1 MSSLPISSESGP
13 TSTIRQYDL
22 DALRG
27 SAMLLGIL
35 YHTLL
40 AFTGSWW
47 IVEDPHPHPVYA
59 WLCDAIHGFRMPLF
73 FLISGYFCQMIAAR
87 RGIRSLLFNRFQR
100 LILPLALALVTILPA
115 TNWARDWA
123 AKRMVDQDIRLQGD
137 RQPGLELTDAARK
150 NDVGKIKHLLES
162 GSETETPE
170 PSSGV
175 RPLGW
180 ASLYGNMEAVQL
192 LVDHGADV
200 NNGDS
205 RGNCPLHAAAFLGHD
220 AIVATLLSSGANPR
234 QASSDGNLPAD
245 VSRTDWGTTQA
256 IAAIL
261 DVPIPRKNDLMQGR
275 VRCRRIL
282 AQEMGEPTPADEDP
296 ISNANQGV
304 SLDRLREQYRDLLNS
319 PRLFVPGS
327 FLSPFGNDQEQVQLI
342 TTPFFNHLW
351 FLWHL
356 WWLTLVHALVLL
368 LAKLFPSVRLGDVP
382 QFGWTGQMAWILL
395 ALIPQMFMGVLWPI
409 YGPDILI
416 GLLPAPHLLV
426 YYGVFFAFGARSF
439 GSRHPRPLTYRW
451 WLYLPVALF
460 ILLPLG
466 ILMRGL
472 PLYGGIIQVLYAW
485 FMSWGLLGLFRQTI
499 QRKQFWITYLADASY
514 FLYLAHFPLV
524 LIGLSWVRPWPIP
537 SLVKILLVCSLST
550 TYLLFIY
557 QCLVRN
563 TWLGL
568 LLNGRRGASAR

>member
-1 MSSLPISSESGP
+1 MAHSIEPVVP
-13 TSTIRQYDL
+13 STIRQYDL
-22 DALRG
+22 DALRA
-27 SAMLLGIL
+27 SAMLLGIWF
-35 YHTLL
+35 HTLL

-47 IVEDPHPHPVYA
+47 IVEDPHPHAVYA
-59 WLCDAIHGFRMPLF
+59 WICDAIHGFRMPLF
-73 FLISGYFCQMIAAR
+73 FLISGYFCQMIASR
-87 RGIRSLLFNRFQR
+87 RGVAGLVSNRFQR
-100 LILPLALALVTILPA
+100 LIMPLTLAIVTILPA
-115 TNWARDWA
+115 TNWVRDWA
-123 AKRMVDQDIRLQGD
+123 NKRTVNQDIRLQGD
-137 RQPGLELTDAARK
+137 RQPGLELTDAAHK
-150 NDVGKIKHLLES
+150 NDIGKIKHLLES
-162 GSETETPE
+162 GSETETPK
-170 PSSGV
+170 PSSGA

-180 ASLYGNMEAVQL
+180 ACLHGNMEAVQL
-192 LVDHGADV
+192 LLDHGADV

-220 AIVATLLSSGANPR
+220 AIVAVLLSSGANPR

-256 IAAIL
+256 VAAIL
-261 DVPIPRKNDLMQGR
+261 DIPLPRQQDLMQGR

-282 AQEMGEPTPADEDP
+282 AQEMGEPMPADDNP

-304 SLDRLREQYRDLLNS
+304 SLDWLRDQYRDLINS

-327 FLSPFGNDQEQVQLI
+327 FLSPFGNTQEQVHLI

-351 FLWHL
+351 FLWYL
-356 WWLTLVHALVLL
+356 WWLNLVLALVLL
-368 LAKLFPSVRLGDVP
+368 LAKLFPSVRLGDVL

-409 YGPDILI
+409 FGPDMLI

-439 GSRHPRPLTYRW
+439 GSHHPRPLTYRW
-451 WLYLPVALF
+451 WLYLPVALL

-550 TYLLFIY
+550 SYLLFIY

-563 TWLGL
+563 TWVGQ
-568 LLNGRRGASAR
+568 LLNGRRGGTAR